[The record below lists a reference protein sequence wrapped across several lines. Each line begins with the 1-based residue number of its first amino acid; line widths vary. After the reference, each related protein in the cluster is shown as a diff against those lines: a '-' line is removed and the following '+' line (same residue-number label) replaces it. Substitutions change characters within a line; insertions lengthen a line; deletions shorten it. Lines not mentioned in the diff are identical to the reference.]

1 MPEDKSGE
9 FLDPDSQQALHNYV
23 SRQMNVTDE
32 NQNEYY
38 GCESYSPLDA
48 DGQAASDLVSEQS
61 PTGLTMSVAS
71 SKNEELEEGLQA
83 PMLHIGSECPS
94 N

>member
-38 GCESYSPLDA
+38 GCESYSPL
-48 DGQAASDLVSEQS
+48 AA
-61 PTGLTMSVAS
+61 G
-71 SKNEELEEGLQA
+71 
-83 PMLHIGSECPS
+83 PS
-94 N
+94 RK